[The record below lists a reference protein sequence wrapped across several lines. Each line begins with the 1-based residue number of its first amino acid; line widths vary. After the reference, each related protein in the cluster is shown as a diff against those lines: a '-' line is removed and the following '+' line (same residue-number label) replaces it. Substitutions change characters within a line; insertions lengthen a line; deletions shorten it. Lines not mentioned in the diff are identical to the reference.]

1 MCVKI
6 MRLSMGTGGSR
17 YRAGRRRQRRARGV
31 CEKRQMRDATCMRF
45 ECGIVSPV
53 HSTGPRSV
61 ASVRGEPHAAF
72 SGTRQQRNWHE
83 H

>member
-17 YRAGRRRQRRARGV
+17 YRAGRRRQRRARGM

-45 ECGIVSPV
+45 ECGSYRRCTVPDREAWQAFVVSR
-53 HSTGPRSV
+53 TPRSP
-61 ASVRGEPHAAF
+61 ALDSK
-72 SGTRQQRNWHE
+72 RNWHE